1 MYRNRKLLNLLST
14 IPCQNCGIQ
23 DGTVV
28 AAHSN
33 QLKHGKGRG
42 IKASDAMVA
51 ALCYSCHME
60 LDQGSKMSKE
70 ERKEFFNDAYQRT
83 MQYLFENDL
92 IEVK

>member
-1 MYRNRKLLNLLST
+1 MYRNPKLLKLLST
-14 IPCQNCGIQ
+14 IPCQNCGIE
-23 DGTVV
+23 DSTVV

-51 ALCYSCHME
+51 SLCYSCHME
-60 LDQGSKMSKE
+60 LDQGPNMSKE
-70 ERKEFFNDAYQRT
+70 ERKEFWNEAYMRT
-83 MQYLFENDL
+83 MQYLFEHDL